1 MASIYPVAVFLK
13 LGSAKGCQGFRETKT
28 RNGGRVLFAVL
39 NFYVRNKISV
49 AALDTD
55 HSVADRAAS
64 VQKLPDSVVK
74 SVSKVR
80 LRVDVSGETIGLS
93 TSFRLAVDFYV

>member
-1 MASIYPVAVFLK
+1 
-13 LGSAKGCQGFRETKT
+13 
-28 RNGGRVLFAVL
+28 
-39 NFYVRNKISV
+39 V